1 MDPDYV
7 SPVLWVCKDW
17 SYSGTIMWV
26 QIPQLPLPLS
36 GPLLP
41 GKGLV
46 GKLRDRLPP
55 LFSLVGKTELSL
67 FKHYRLLLASNW
79 GVVLQSDHASL
90 QRHIYHR
97 TLFITMTNHEIYDW
111 SLSKFNLMSQFKS
124 NAFAAGTWML
134 QIGMEEHDVLH
145 ILQYFLFNQTTSEAA
160 YFQTQMIV
168 EQALIGA
175 E

>member
-1 MDPDYV
+1 
-7 SPVLWVCKDW
+7 
-17 SYSGTIMWV
+17 MWV

-67 FKHYRLLLASNW
+67 FKHYRLLLASNR

-97 TLFITMTNHEIYDW
+97 TLFITMTNTEILDW
-111 SLSKFNLMSQFKS
+111 SLDKFNLMAQLKS
-124 NAFAAGTWML
+124 NAFAAGSWML
-134 QIGMEEHDVLH
+134 QVGIQEHDVLH
-145 ILQYFLFNQTTSEAA
+145 ILNYFNFNATTAEAA
-160 YFQTQMIV
+160 HYQTQLIV
-168 EQALIGA
+168 EQQLIMNS
-175 E
+175 